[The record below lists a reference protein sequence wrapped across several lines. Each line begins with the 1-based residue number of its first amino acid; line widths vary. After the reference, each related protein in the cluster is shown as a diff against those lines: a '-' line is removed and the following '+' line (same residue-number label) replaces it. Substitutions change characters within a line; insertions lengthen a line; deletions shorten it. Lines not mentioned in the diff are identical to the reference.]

1 MRSSYD
7 IVIVGGGVIGCSI
20 ARALSGFTLEIALFE
35 KGPDIASGTSRAN
48 SGVVHAGYANPP
60 GSMKAELCVQGNR
73 AFDTFTREL
82 GVPFIRT
89 GKLIVALS
97 DDDQEGLERLMH
109 QGDINGVPGLSLIS
123 GKEAGSL
130 EPNIRAEHA
139 ILSSS
144 SGITN
149 PFQLT
154 AALAENAARNGVE
167 FFLNSEVTDIRSSR
181 DGFIITSHRGRTS
194 CRILINC
201 AGLYSDRIAGL
212 AGDDTYT
219 IFPCRGEYFVLD
231 KSYSHLIS
239 RMIYPIPPKEKGV
252 LGVHLTPTIEG
263 NILLG
268 PTAEFIEEKNDTA
281 TTRSKMDI
289 LLNEARDLLPEIP
302 ANAVIQSFSGI
313 RSKTVDEKG
322 GGLGDFVI
330 SESKKVPGL
339 INLIGIESPGL
350 TCSAVIPEYVI
361 SILRELITLEPD
373 ETFDPIRR
381 PRESFSDMSNTTRS
395 KLILENPDHG
405 HMICR
410 CEHVTRQE
418 VIESLDNP
426 IGANTIDAIRLR
438 TRATK
443 GRCQGGF
450 CLPKIV
456 EILKERG
463 ENETGITWKG
473 QRSHLFSGRVRDE

>member
-7 IVIVGGGVIGCSI
+7 VVIVGGGVIGCSI
-20 ARALSGFTLEIALFE
+20 ARALSGFKLDIALFE
-35 KGPDIASGTSRAN
+35 KGSDVASGTSRAN

-60 GSMKAELCVQGNR
+60 GSMKAKLCVQGNR
-73 AFDTFTREL
+73 KFDPFSREL

-89 GKLIVALS
+89 GKLVVALS
-97 DDDQEGLERLMH
+97 DGDIDGLEKLMH
-109 QGDINGVPGLSLIS
+109 QGEINEVPGLSLIS
-123 GKEAGSL
+123 GDEAGIL

-139 ILSSS
+139 MLSLS

-154 AALAENAARNGVE
+154 VALAENAAKNGTD
-167 FFLNSEVTDIRSSR
+167 FFLNSEVTDIRSTG
-181 DGFIITSHRGRTS
+181 DGFIITSPRGNTL
-194 CRILINC
+194 CRIIINC
-201 AGLYSDRIAGL
+201 AGLYSDRVARL

-231 KSYSHLIS
+231 KTYRHLIS

-268 PTAEFIEEKNDTA
+268 PTAEFLDEKNDTA

-289 LLNEARDLLPEIP
+289 LLSEARDLLPDIP
-302 ANAVIQSFSGI
+302 GNAVIQSFSGI

-330 SESKKVPGL
+330 SESTKVPGL

-350 TCSAVIPEYVI
+350 TCSAIIPEYVI
-361 SILRELITLEPD
+361 SILRDLIKLVPD
-373 ETFDPIRR
+373 ETFDPVRR
-381 PRESFSDMSNTTRS
+381 PRESFAEMPNSTRS
-395 KLILENPDHG
+395 RLIRENPDHG
-405 HMICR
+405 HIICR
-410 CEHVTRQE
+410 CEHVTREE
-418 VIESLDNP
+418 VMGSLTNP
-426 IGANTIDAIRLR
+426 IGAHSIDAIRLR

-456 EILKERG
+456 EILEERG
-463 ENETGITWKG
+463 VDETGITWKG
-473 QRSHLFSGRVRDE
+473 GKSRLFTGRVRDD